1 MSGTPE
7 TETEVHGGTP
17 ETEVHGGESS
27 VLPGETVVEMTGG
40 ERIVL
45 AFPSSLSALTWSS
58 EGLSV
63 LSLLFQIISKVLAP
77 R

>member
-7 TETEVHGGTP
+7 TETEVQ
-17 ETEVHGGESS
+17 GGESS
-27 VLPGETVVEMTGG
+27 VLPGETVVEMTGREG
-40 ERIVL
+40 IVL
-45 AFPSSLSALTWSS
+45 VFPSSLSALTWSS

-63 LSLLFQIISKVLAP
+63 PPLLFQIISKVLAP